1 LDLDPAD
8 RAVAVQ
14 GPAVDILQLL
24 GIGDMLVFV
33 AALARVAPLF
43 LIAPM
48 FSSKQVPTQV
58 RAVAAVALAMGLT
71 PAADPGAAVADDAA
85 SVLGMLAVELLVGFS
100 VAYALLAISA
110 ALETAG
116 TFLDASIG
124 FSFGAQI
131 DPISGNQ
138 NAVLARLYGLM
149 GVTIFITIGG
159 DQWVIEA
166 MARTYELIPIGERPD
181 IARLVGGA
189 ETVFAAIFASA
200 LQVAAPVL
208 LALVLTDAGFG
219 LVTRVVPQLNIFSVG
234 LPTKIL
240 VGMLLIGITFPLVGP
255 WVERELERSVGAA
268 LQSLRVA

>member
-1 LDLDPAD
+1 M
-8 RAVAVQ
+8 Q
-14 GPAVDILQLL
+14 GPAVQILQLL
-24 GIGDMLVFV
+24 GIDDMLVFV

-43 LIAPM
+43 MIAPM

-58 RAVAAVALAMGLT
+58 RAIAAVALAMGLT
-71 PAADPGAAVADDAA
+71 PAADPGTRLSSGAPDV
-85 SVLGMLAVELLVGFS
+85 VGMLAVEFLVGFA

-116 TFLDASIG
+116 TFLDSTIG

-131 DPISGNQ
+131 DPISGNN

-166 MARTYELIPIGERPD
+166 MARTYELVPIGEQPD
-181 IARLVGGA
+181 VGRLVGGA
-189 ETVFAAIFASA
+189 DRTFAMIFSSA

-240 VGMLLIGITFPLVGP
+240 VGMLLIGITFPLVAP